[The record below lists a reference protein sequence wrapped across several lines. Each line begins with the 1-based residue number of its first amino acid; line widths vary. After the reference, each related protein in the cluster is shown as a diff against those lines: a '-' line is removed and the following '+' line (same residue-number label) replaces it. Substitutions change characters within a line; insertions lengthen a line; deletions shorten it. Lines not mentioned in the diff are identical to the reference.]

1 MGYWWSQNSDFGKR
15 GLIIFNKRAQ
25 MQPCVCGD
33 HWIFLVNIVIYWVTI
48 QILGWP
54 CDELGHRRFY
64 SVFHVK
70 FQFAQNLWV
79 ATHIFCSFTQLLCGV
94 NQVFSWFAQ
103 DFRKVTQGLRSWTV
117 RRTVNVLRTRI
128 TDAFCTC

>member
-1 MGYWWSQNSDFGKR
+1 
-15 GLIIFNKRAQ
+15 
-25 MQPCVCGD
+25 MQPCICGD
-33 HWIFLVNIVIYWVTI
+33 HWLTSLFIGSLYI

-54 CDELGHRRFY
+54 CDELGNRRFY

-79 ATHIFCSFTQLLCGV
+79 ATHIFCSFIEVHPTFMWGCGV

-103 DFRKVTQGLRSWTV
+103 DFRRVTQGLR
-117 RRTVNVLRTRI
+117 
-128 TDAFCTC
+128 TD